1 MLQEDGPLVCRRFAL
16 RDYDQWRVVFRRE
29 RENALD
35 VVSFEDRQELLD
47 MISSLF
53 DRQDYPALNENYYL
67 NQASLGLIGRLA
79 VQEMHQFIDDHARHG
94 NCHMSDEDEVA
105 YLNSL
110 RSLGAK
116 LFACPQ
122 SHIAIVAGA
131 SDILAQLPAMIRPT
145 AGSTIVAVGS
155 DFPAITRP
163 WVRQQN
169 LHNCQIHFVEDSQ
182 SKDLTD
188 ALIEAIDDH
197 TSVVAI
203 SSVQFSTGTTVDMN
217 RISKT
222 VAAVDARLI
231 VDVTQEL
238 GARSIDVS
246 DWHADAVVCSGYKW
260 LGGHGGVALAAMSP
274 RLLENVPP
282 MTGWMGAPEPFNF
295 DAKSLLLANDARR
308 YTQSTMSYVS
318 VACLTTA
325 IEQLLDCGI
334 QNIENH
340 AHKLANLLTE
350 KAAELGWIPYR
361 SPDDSAACSHIV
373 SFSHPEKSVEE
384 TMRAL
389 AIRKIICSSR
399 DGRIRVS
406 IAPYNDENDIDRL
419 IQALK

>member
-1 MLQEDGPLVCRRFAL
+1 
-16 RDYDQWRVVFRRE
+16 
-29 RENALD
+29 
-35 VVSFEDRQELLD
+35 

-53 DRQDYPALNENYYL
+53 DRQDFPTLSENHYL

-79 VQEMHQFIDDHARHG
+79 VHEMHRFIDDYARHG
-94 NCHMSDEDEVA
+94 NCYMSDKDEVE

-110 RSLGAK
+110 RAVGAK
-116 LFACPQ
+116 LFNCP
-122 SHIAIVAGA
+122 SSRVAIVAGA
-131 SDILAQLPAMIRPT
+131 SDILAQLPSMIRPT
-145 AGSTIVAVGS
+145 AGSTIVAVAS

-163 WVRQQN
+163 WLRQQN
-169 LHNCQIHFVEDSQ
+169 LHNCQINFVEDSQ

-188 ALIEAIDDH
+188 ALIEAIDGD
-197 TSVVAI
+197 TSVVAV
-203 SSVQFSTGTTVDMN
+203 SSVQFATGTAVDIN

-222 VAAVDARLI
+222 VSEVDARLI

-238 GARSIDVS
+238 GARSIDVG
-246 DWHADAVVCSGYKW
+246 DWNADAVVCSGYKW

-274 RLLENVPP
+274 RLLGNPPP

-318 VACLTTA
+318 IACLTTA
-325 IEQLLDCGI
+325 IEQLLTYGI

-340 AHKLANLLTE
+340 ADKLANLLTE

-361 SPDDSAACSHIV
+361 SPDDPAACSHIV
-373 SFSHPEKSVEE
+373 SLSHPEKPVEE
-384 TMRAL
+384 TIKAL
-389 AIRKIICSSR
+389 AIRKVICGSR
-399 DGRIRVS
+399 GCRIRVS
-406 IAPYNDENDIDRL
+406 IAPYNDENDINML